1 MKLFGSEASSF
12 AKAMIILAAIFLV
25 SSGLCGL
32 QLLLSNNA
40 TGGWP
45 LFIPLGI
52 IELIAMVVSAV
63 GMLVVLL
70 IGIGSA
76 IYRHIAHPEDSDPQS
91 LFDPPNDS
99 EHNEPK

>member
-1 MKLFGSEASSF
+1 MKLFGSEATSF

-52 IELIAMVVSAV
+52 IELIAMVLSAAGLV
-63 GMLVVLL
+63 VVLL

-76 IYRHIAHPEDSDPQS
+76 IYRSLAHPEDDDPKS
-91 LFDPPNDS
+91 LFDSLDNSD
-99 EHNEPK
+99 HDQK